1 MAQRR
6 MLSLKIVDTDAFLDM
21 PLSSQVLYFHL
32 TMRADDDGFV
42 SNPKKIMRMIGS
54 QNDDYKILITKR
66 FIIPFENGVC
76 VIKHWLIHNL
86 IRSDRYITTQWI
98 KEKSQLSIDPKTKKY
113 SLNEGENNVIPNDN
127 QMATQ
132 VRLGKVR
139 LGKVRD
145 TSEQSSR
152 EKDIVEVI
160 EAFKDINP
168 SYKKYFGN
176 KTQRAATERLIKEHG
191 KVKIL
196 SVIEFLLKSN
206 KEKYAPTITTP
217 LQLEDKLGALIAWSE
232 KLKVKTKEFII

>member
-86 IRSDRYITTQWI
+86 IRSDRYTTTQWI

-113 SLNEGENNVIPNDN
+113 SVNEGENNVIPNDN

-139 LGKVRD
+139 LGKVKD
-145 TSEQSSR
+145 TSEQSSQ
-152 EKDIVEVI
+152 DYIVEVI